1 MFEKIT
7 MITLLYLTPMGDIK
21 QHSFEI
27 PSKESCSSWFEREV
41 KVNERKKRKLFSSH
55 VYHTYKGKQ
64 VIGYVC
70 GGDEPQ

>member
-1 MFEKIT
+1 MFEEIT

-70 GGDEPQ
+70 GGEEPQ

>member
-64 VIGYVC
+64 VIGYIC
-70 GGDEPQ
+70 GGKEPQ